1 MSDNATD
8 LPRTFLYRLA
18 RTVVTT
24 FFRLCY
30 RIRVEGLE
38 HVPPSGGVIIASN
51 HLSNLDPPLL
61 GVTIPRYIRF
71 MGKAELFQISVL
83 RALFSALGGFPIQR
97 GRIDKQGIRTA
108 ISIVQEGGCLVMFP
122 EGHRSKTGE
131 LGPLMP
137 GIASIAKKS
146 NATVVPTGIVGP
158 YRLFGRVTIRFG
170 EPFVASELP
179 SNVLVSHLSS
189 ELERLLAAKHTG
201 RR

>member
-1 MSDNATD
+1 MSGNATD

-18 RTVVTT
+18 RTVVTA

-38 HVPPSGGVIIASN
+38 HVPRSGGIIIASN

-61 GVTIPRYIRF
+61 GVMVPRYIRF
-71 MGKAELFQISVL
+71 MGKAELFQIAML

-97 GRIDKQGIRTA
+97 GRIDKQGIRKA
-108 ISIVQEGGCLVMFP
+108 ISIVEEGGCLVMFP
-122 EGHRSKTGE
+122 EGHRSKTGQ

-137 GIASIAKKS
+137 GVASIARKS

-170 EPFVASELP
+170 EPFVAGEFSSDDL
-179 SNVLVSHLSS
+179 LSHLSS
-189 ELERLLAAKHTG
+189 ELERLLAVKH
-201 RR
+201 